1 MTLPARLEIG
11 QLYQTPLFQLHHTF
25 EMSVN
30 GVDPHAHMMDKGPRI
45 CGYVIPPFQREFVW
59 TDSQMVRFVE
69 SAFYGLPL
77 GTFTFNTTVG
87 MDSNKRIDDNGEEY
101 YAGNRWLLDGQQR
114 LTTLHKYFSNE
125 FAVFNYYWSDLSKN
139 EKMGLLMHSP
149 FPSYE
154 TKIADEL
161 ECRKLYDIL
170 AFGGTPH
177 EPHQRAVPSL

>member
-1 MTLPARLEIG
+1 MTLPKRLEIG
-11 QLYQTPLFQLHHTF
+11 QLYQTPLFQLHNTF
-25 EMSVN
+25 QMYVN
-30 GVDPHAHMMDKGPRI
+30 GADPHANAADKGPII
-45 CGYVIPPFQREFVW
+45 CGYVIPPFQRDFVW
-59 TDSQMVRFVE
+59 TNAQMVRFVE

-77 GTFTFNTTVG
+77 GTFTYNTTVG
-87 MDSNKRIDDNGEEY
+87 MQGNKRIGENGEEY

-125 FAVFNYYWSDLSKN
+125 FSVFDHYWSDLDN
-139 EKMGLLMHSP
+139 ADKMGLLMKSP

-177 EPHQRAVPSL
+177 EPSQRAVPGL